1 MKSNEIQVLDP
12 TQRREKGDK
21 GIVINEWE
29 KLTAPSN
36 RRLSMQ
42 SLHFLSFDL
51 DWSIDRIT
59 IVGVLNQFDFAH
71 TFVNEDGEII
81 YEKGEAFSLNQ
92 AMPILAREGAAE
104 SAGAGWRLVDKY
116 GENIAYVETLPFKDP
131 KTGEEKGRIDF
142 NPNKI
147 QQFLNT
153 DLRTF
158 IQTMFKNPHFS
169 RADIACDI
177 LNLPDDY
184 VSQYRL
190 ADAVSFRPYYGTNGA
205 LETAYWGARS
215 SERQV
220 RMYNKRLE
228 QEKKRQVLPEEVK
241 TWWRLE
247 LQLRRGKADEWV
259 DIVHDTLD
267 SFYSLHY
274 FPTDMKVTDKVMI
287 AGLHADHQLISQLA
301 VRTRQKYRKLMKQL
315 TKQDELTQHLKSTFS
330 NEIERLKN
338 ELSLWLHN
346 AKVAE
351 NEAGGE

>member
-1 MKSNEIQVLDP
+1 
-12 TQRREKGDK
+12 
-21 GIVINEWE
+21 
-29 KLTAPSN
+29 
-36 RRLSMQ
+36 MQ

-104 SAGAGWRLVDKY
+104 PAGAGWRLVDKY

-228 QEKKRQVLPEEVK
+228 QEKKRQVLPE
-241 TWWRLE
+241 
-247 LQLRRGKADEWV
+247 
-259 DIVHDTLD
+259 
-267 SFYSLHY
+267 
-274 FPTDMKVTDKVMI
+274 
-287 AGLHADHQLISQLA
+287 
-301 VRTRQKYRKLMKQL
+301 
-315 TKQDELTQHLKSTFS
+315 
-330 NEIERLKN
+330 
-338 ELSLWLHN
+338 
-346 AKVAE
+346 
-351 NEAGGE
+351 

>member
-1 MKSNEIQVLDP
+1 MKSNEIQVLEP
-12 TQRREKGDK
+12 LKKREKGDR
-21 GIVINEWE
+21 GLLINLHEN
-29 KLTAPSN
+29 LTALSN
-36 RRLSMQ
+36 RRLTHQ
-42 SLHFLSFDL
+42 NLRFLSFDL
-51 DWSIDRIT
+51 GWSIDRIT

-104 SAGAGWRLVDKY
+104 PAGAGWRLVDKY

-190 ADAVSFRPYYGTNGA
+190 VDAVSFRPYYGMNGA
-205 LETAYWGARS
+205 LETVYWGARS

-228 QEKKRQVLPEEVK
+228 QEKKRQILPEEVK

-247 LQLRRGKADEWV
+247 LQLRRSKADEWV
-259 DIVHDTLD
+259 DVVNETLN
-267 SFYSLHY
+267 SFYSPDYLPSDIS
-274 FPTDMKVTDKVMI
+274 FREKAI
-287 AGLHADHQLISQLA
+287 LRGLHADHSLWSEA
-301 VRTRQKYRKLMKQL
+301 SDNTKRKYRKLVKGISEEN
-315 TKQDELTQHLKSTFS
+315 ELTQHLKSTFS

-346 AKVAE
+346 AKVTE
-351 NEAGGE
+351 SEVE